1 MTTLVLNYSQSLLE
15 RIFNGLKK
23 TLQGF
28 MVGWMIARQSAAN
41 ATVAE
46 QMIRAGEYRNEDYH
60 WLLAN
65 LNARTIASI
74 RKEFLND

>member
-15 RIFNGLKK
+15 RALSGLKK

-28 MVGWMIARQSAAN
+28 MVGWMIARQTSVN
-41 ATVAE
+41 STVAE
-46 QMIRAGEYRNEDYH
+46 QLIRAGEYQNEDYH
-60 WLLAN
+60 WLLAD

>member
-1 MTTLVLNYSQSLLE
+1 
-15 RIFNGLKK
+15 
-23 TLQGF
+23 
-28 MVGWMIARQSAAN
+28 MVGWMIARQSATN

-60 WLLAN
+60 WLLAD